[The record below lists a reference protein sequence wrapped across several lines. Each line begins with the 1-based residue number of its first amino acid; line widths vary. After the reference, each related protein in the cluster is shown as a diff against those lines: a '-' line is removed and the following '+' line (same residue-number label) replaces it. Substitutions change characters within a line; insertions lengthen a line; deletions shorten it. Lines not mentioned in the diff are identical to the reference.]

1 MRPLRAVPI
10 IALAVS
16 LSALAADPFVGMW
29 KQNNDKSYNSE
40 PYSATIRIE
49 SVSENR
55 VRITQDVIRTA
66 ADVAVGKTEHS
77 VNEFPLDGS
86 DVQPSGTGAD
96 TAQRLPETQS
106 FRRI

>member
-1 MRPLRAVPI
+1 MSFGAISIV
-10 IALAVS
+10 ALTIS
-16 LSALAADPFVGMW
+16 FSAFAADPFVGTW
-29 KQNNDKSYNSE
+29 KQDNDKSYRSE

-49 SVSENR
+49 SVGVNR

-66 ADVAVGKTEHS
+66 ADAAAGKAEHS

-106 FRRI
+106 FRR